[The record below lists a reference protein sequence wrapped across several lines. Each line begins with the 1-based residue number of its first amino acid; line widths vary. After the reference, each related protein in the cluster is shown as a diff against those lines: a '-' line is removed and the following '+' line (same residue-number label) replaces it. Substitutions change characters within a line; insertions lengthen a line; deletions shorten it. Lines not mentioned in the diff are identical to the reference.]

1 MFLIFAFDQGT
12 KCYSSRISVPLILW
26 GVEILVEIVIG
37 RKYIHNMSILPY
49 NEIIHVLIYKRV
61 VTNQIIYR
69 TYEAYELSEV
79 WYFSGNNMMI
89 VILAYYFCESY
100 QSNEI

>member
-12 KCYSSRISVPLILW
+12 KRYSSRISVPLILW

-37 RKYIHNMSILPY
+37 RKYNHNMSILPY

-79 WYFSGNNMMI
+79 
-89 VILAYYFCESY
+89 
-100 QSNEI
+100 

>member
-12 KCYSSRISVPLILW
+12 KRYSSRISVPLILW

-37 RKYIHNMSILPY
+37 RKYNHNMSIRRFS

-79 WYFSGNNMMI
+79 
-89 VILAYYFCESY
+89 
-100 QSNEI
+100 

>member
-12 KCYSSRISVPLILW
+12 KCYSSRISVPFILC

-37 RKYIHNMSILPY
+37 RKYNHNMSILPY

-79 WYFSGNNMMI
+79 
-89 VILAYYFCESY
+89 
-100 QSNEI
+100 

>member
-37 RKYIHNMSILPY
+37 RKYNHNMSIRRFS

-61 VTNQIIYR
+61 VTNQIICR
-69 TYEAYELSEV
+69 TGEAYGLSEV
-79 WYFSGNNMMI
+79 
-89 VILAYYFCESY
+89 
-100 QSNEI
+100 